1 LVLALQYFG
10 AEKDIFPFERNIKS
24 FMIALILLIF
34 ALPCLTYGLDSLG
47 DYICRL
53 RIGTKKK
60 PRDSEANRIGKSK
73 PL

>member
-1 LVLALQYFG
+1 LQYFG

-47 DYICRL
+47 DYIGRL
-53 RIGTKKK
+53 RTGTKKK
-60 PRDSEANRIGKSK
+60 SGDSEANQTGKSK
-73 PL
+73 PP